1 MNVEILTLFNSILN
15 KNVLYII
22 NSYLSDIKFIENYK
36 NNIKK
41 VSNECAIKSLINNI
55 QYHQDELL
63 YYAFLNYDDSY
74 NEFKYGPSGDYG
86 NYMALP
92 YNKSVIDIILTIND
106 WNNFVKMNE
115 SLKDLLPICWK
126 KKFKSI
132 ELINVLKNDE
142 DEEFINKVINDDALV
157 QRSW

>member
-1 MNVEILTLFNSILN
+1 MNVETTTLFNSILN

-22 NSYLSDIKFIENYK
+22 DSYLSDIKFIENYK

-41 VSNECAIKSLINNI
+41 VFNECAIKSLINNI
-55 QYHQDELL
+55 QYQDELL
-63 YYAFLNYDDSY
+63 DYAFLNYDDSY
-74 NEFKYGPSGDYG
+74 DEFKYGPSGDYG